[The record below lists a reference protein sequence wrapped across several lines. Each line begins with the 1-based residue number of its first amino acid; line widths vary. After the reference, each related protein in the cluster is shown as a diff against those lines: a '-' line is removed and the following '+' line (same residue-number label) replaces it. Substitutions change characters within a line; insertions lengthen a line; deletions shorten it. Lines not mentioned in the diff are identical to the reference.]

1 MEDRIAILI
10 DGDNISPKY
19 AEYIKKEAER
29 IGRIKIS
36 RLYGS
41 ISSPSVRSWYNVMPA
56 QGITPMLQI
65 SYASGKSIADQALTI
80 DAMDILHTGQIDI
93 LCLVSSDSDFTK
105 LVYRFKE
112 AGITVIGMGEQKTNE
127 SLVKACDEFRL
138 LDLIYNEVKSDEHE
152 HAHKAPVKADETTTM
167 EEDDIITE
175 ATPISVP
182 TIGEVLDAISEYLE
196 DSEGDTGDDWQNLA
210 SVGIHMS
217 KRCPGFDARIYGY
230 RNFSDLIMKNNDRF
244 MLKNELADDKIHK
257 IVYVRKN
264 EKYEN

>member
-19 AEYIKKEAER
+19 AEYIKKEAEH

-41 ISSPSVRSWYNVMPA
+41 ISSPTVKSWYSVMPG

-65 SYASGKSIADQALTI
+65 SYANGKSIADQALTI
-80 DAMDILHTGQIDI
+80 DAMDILHSGQIDT

-105 LVYRFKE
+105 LVYRVKE

-138 LDLIYNEVKSDEHE
+138 LDLIYNEVKEDDAVQQMPADDMSMSDESE
-152 HAHKAPVKADETTTM
+152 AA
-167 EEDDIITE
+167 EEEEMIKE
-175 ATPISVP
+175 ASPISVP
-182 TIGEVLDAISEYLE
+182 TLDEVLSEISDYLE
-196 DSEGDTGDDWQNLA
+196 DDWQNLA

-230 RNFSDLIMKNNDRF
+230 RNFSDLIKKNSSRF
-244 MLKNELADDKIHK
+244 ELKDELAADKIHK
-257 IVYVRKN
+257 IVYVK
-264 EKYEN
+264 KK

>member
-19 AEYIKKEAER
+19 AEYIKKEAEH

-41 ISSPSVRSWYNVMPA
+41 ISSPTVKSWYGVMPG

-65 SYASGKSIADQALTI
+65 SYANGKSIADQALTI
-80 DAMDILHTGQIDI
+80 DAMDILHSGQIDT

-105 LVYRFKE
+105 LVYRVKE

-138 LDLIYNEVKSDEHE
+138 LDLIYNNEVKEDGSAQVNQAADTVMSEEADAIEDEE
-152 HAHKAPVKADETTTM
+152 
-167 EEDDIITE
+167 IIKE
-175 ATPISVP
+175 ASPISVP
-182 TIGEVLDAISEYLE
+182 TLDEVLSEISEYLE
-196 DSEGDTGDDWQNLA
+196 DDWQNLA

-230 RNFSDLIMKNNDRF
+230 RNFSDLIKKNSNRF
-244 MLKNELADDKIHK
+244 ELKNELAEDKIHK
-257 IVYVRKN
+257 IVYVK
-264 EKYEN
+264 KK